1 MKLNKKYNKINK
13 ANNDSQLKHCDTKF
27 IEIEKFPHR
36 PTIEVSR
43 WNLDEVS
50 KLIDSSPLYL
60 K

>member
-43 WNLDEVS
+43 
-50 KLIDSSPLYL
+50 
-60 K
+60 